1 MKRETYGQIAEP
13 ALNKYLVE
21 HQIYRHNFGAD
32 EPYID
37 IIKDLTKV

>member
-21 HQIYRHNFGAD
+21 HYFINTILSLL
-32 EPYID
+32 YI
-37 IIKDLTKV
+37 TRT